1 MINFLLG
8 TIIIIASIF
17 LIVLFS
23 SEIGHYEEEDV
34 IYFGKKNNCHIIS
47 YNSKEYK
54 ISEINNKELYFLLS
68 IRELKTGD
76 SIRGTV
82 LIKNPIFSD
91 QSKELVAINGIEL

>member
-8 TIIIIASIF
+8 TIIIVASIF
-17 LIVLFS
+17 LIILFS
-23 SEIGHYEEEDV
+23 SDIGHYEEEDV

-68 IRELKTGD
+68 IKELKTGD
-76 SIRGTV
+76 SIKGTV
-82 LIKNPIFSD
+82 FIKNSIFSIP
-91 QSKELVAINGIEL
+91 SKELVAINDIEL